1 MSSFSSK
8 IGVLLAAAGS
18 AVGLGSIWKFPYVV
32 GENGGGAF
40 IILYVVF
47 SLIFGL
53 PLVMNDFMIGRLSGK
68 SAYGVFRTLSGTNH
82 WQWLSWL
89 TMVTVTLLTSFYFVV
104 TGWCFY
110 YLTEAA
116 MNTFAG
122 MDAEGLTNFFTAF
135 GHKPLTMIGYAFVAI
150 VLTAAV
156 LWFDVNKGIERL
168 SKILMPL
175 LFLMLIVMAS
185 HMVFL
190 DGGTTGLKFLFEPNF
205 SKLTPK
211 VILEAVGLS
220 FFTLSIGLGI
230 LITYGGYMPKEEKE
244 TLHSK
249 EKNIVN
255 TSIQMIALVIFISLL
270 AGMIVFPAVF
280 AYGFSPAEGPQL
292 TFVTL
297 PAVFQNMF
305 CPTLTSVSFFAL
317 MCVAAITSTISLME
331 VMVAFVRE
339 ASEDTKRPLNRHKS
353 VIIVG
358 VIQLITNSL
367 CILSMTGSVRWLTV
381 MDKNLFDT
389 ANNLTTDILI
399 PIGAMGT
406 SIFTGW
412 FIPKA
417 RYQSSPMISFLY
429 LLTLRWIVPVVI
441 FIIFLESM
449 NVFQFTIITK

>member
-40 IILYVVF
+40 IILYVVC
-47 SLIFGL
+47 SLVFGL
-53 PLVMNDFMIGRLSGK
+53 PLVMNDFLIGKLSGK
-68 SAYGVFRTLSGTNH
+68 SAYGAFRTLSGNNR

-89 TMVTVTLLTSFYFVV
+89 MIITVTLLTSFYFVV

-110 YLTEAA
+110 YMVEAA

-122 MDAEGLTNFFTAF
+122 MDAEALTNFFHTF
-135 GHKPLTMIGYAFVAI
+135 ENQPTTMIIYAFIAI
-150 VLTAAV
+150 FLTAAV

-168 SKILMPL
+168 SKILMPM
-175 LFLMLIVMAS
+175 LFLMLIAMAF
-185 HMVFL
+185 HMAFL
-190 DGGTTGLKFLFEPNF
+190 DGGTKGLRFLFEPDL

-211 VILEAVGLS
+211 VILEAIGLS

-230 LITYGGYMPKEEKE
+230 LITYGGYMPKEQDESM
-244 TLHSK
+244 LSQ
-249 EKNIVN
+249 EKNVVS
-255 TSIQMIALVIFISLL
+255 TSVQMIVLVLFVSLL
-270 AGMIVFPAVF
+270 SGMIVFSAVF

-297 PAVFQNMF
+297 PDVFQHMF
-305 CPTLTSVSFFAL
+305 SPTLTSVSFFAL

-331 VMVAFVRE
+331 VMVAFICE
-339 ASEDTKRPLNRHKS
+339 ASGKTKQPLNRHQS
-353 VIIVG
+353 VTIVG

-367 CILSMTGSVRWLTV
+367 CILSMTGSVSWLTI
-381 MDKNLFDT
+381 MDKNLFDA
-389 ANNLTTDILI
+389 ANNLTTNILI

-406 SIFTGW
+406 SLFTGW
-412 FIPKA
+412 FVPKA
-417 RYQSSPMISFLY
+417 RYQSSPLVSFIY
-429 LLTLRWIVPVVI
+429 LMMLRWIVPIVI
-441 FIIFLESM
+441 LIIFLESM
-449 NVFQFTIITK
+449 NVF